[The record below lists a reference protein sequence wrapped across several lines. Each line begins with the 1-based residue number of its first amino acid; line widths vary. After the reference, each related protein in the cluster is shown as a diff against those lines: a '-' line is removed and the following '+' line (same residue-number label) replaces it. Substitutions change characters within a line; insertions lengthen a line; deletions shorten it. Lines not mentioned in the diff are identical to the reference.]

1 MSGLSQASFFP
12 EKLDY
17 SPLLELAHLTSKNV
31 INASQT
37 DKVNVKEDKEVNK
50 QYDR

>member
-12 EKLDY
+12 EKLDC
-17 SPLLELAHLTSKNV
+17 SPLLDPAHLTLQNV

-37 DKVNVKEDKEVNK
+37 GKVNVKEDKEVNE